1 MIGYLSNPSVLEIS
15 MSNLQRQINFVYSDV
30 LEDYVDRYNLEIQN
44 LSDND
49 AIIRILLTNSIALAM
64 LICAVIIYVKIK
76 MIKKLEFQS
85 ICALLKINFA
95 SFFLNNSK

>member
-64 LICAVIIYVKIK
+64 LICSVIIYVKIK